1 MIKINITILMID
13 FFTLS
18 NEIIYLSFD
27 SDDSVEWEANM
38 YEGQYHYHDIEVAKN
53 ESLVHSSFY
62 NHFL

>member
-1 MIKINITILMID
+1 MID

-53 ESLVHSSFY
+53 ETLVHSSFY